1 MTDANS
7 MSDTNIEV
15 AIAAPNV
22 AVVTLARPPVNALG
36 RAIREAMLRVFDRL
50 EASAEIRCI
59 VLTASGHVF
68 CAGADIKEKQV
79 LGAADGDYV
88 RANRLTRDAFF
99 CIVDSSKPVIAA
111 VNGAALGAGFVL
123 AACCDM
129 ILAADTAVFGMPE
142 IDVGQGGGASVLQ
155 RILPPS
161 KVRRMMLTGERVPA
175 AELYRLGAV
184 EACLPAADLLPAAIA
199 LAGTIAAK
207 SPAAIQRIRGS
218 FPTVA
223 ALDMR
228 AGFRTE
234 QVYTTEL
241 SMSPDGA
248 EARRAFFEKRKPV
261 FGATVS
267 PTTPIA
273 PA

>member
-1 MTDANS
+1 MN
-7 MSDTNIEV
+7 DTNIEV
-15 AIAAPNV
+15 EIAAPHV

-36 RAIREAMLRVFDRL
+36 REIREAMLRVFDRL
-50 EASAEIRCI
+50 EDHADVRAI
-59 VLTASGHVF
+59 VLTARGHVF
-68 CAGADIKEKQV
+68 CAGADIKEKAV
-79 LGAADGDYV
+79 LGAEGAHV

-175 AELYRLGAV
+175 AELHRLGAV
-184 EACLPAADLLPAAIA
+184 EECLPTADLLPAAVA
-199 LAGTIAAK
+199 LAAIIAAK
-207 SPAAIQRIRGS
+207 SPAAVRRIRGS
-218 FPTVA
+218 FSA
-223 ALDMR
+223 IEALDMR
-228 AGFRTE
+228 EGFRAE
-234 QVYTTEL
+234 QAYTTEL
-241 SMSPDGA
+241 SRSPDGV
-248 EARRAFFEKRKPV
+248 EARHAFFEKRKPV
-261 FGATVS
+261 FGAS
-267 PTTPIA
+267 GG
-273 PA
+273 